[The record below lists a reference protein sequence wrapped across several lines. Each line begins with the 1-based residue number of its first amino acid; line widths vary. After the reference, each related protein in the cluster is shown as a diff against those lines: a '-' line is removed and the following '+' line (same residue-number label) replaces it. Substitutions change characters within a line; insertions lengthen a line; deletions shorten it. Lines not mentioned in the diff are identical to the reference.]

1 MAERSARS
9 AGCLF
14 IQFARAPVLG
24 QVKTRMQPR
33 LSARAARDL
42 HCGLALNTAWQL
54 SRARAPDD
62 ALELWL
68 AGGDA
73 DPWCQDLAAVFS
85 MRRKQQR
92 GADLGE
98 RMLHALRD
106 GLSRT
111 QRVVLVGSDCVD
123 LDAAYLT
130 LAATGL
136 RYHDMV
142 LGPAADGGYVLV
154 AARRAHAALF
164 RGIDWGS
171 ERVLEQSL
179 ERARLAG
186 VDVGL
191 LPTRHDL
198 DRPEDLPRW
207 DAPRARLLAAGEQ
220 AADES
225 WRRLAACLLPS
236 ESAHAPPETAVS
248 HPRS

>member
-1 MAERSARS
+1 MVERGVRS
-9 AGCLF
+9 AGRLF

-24 QVKTRMQPR
+24 QVKTRMQPQ

-54 SRARAPDD
+54 SRVAEPGA

-68 AGGDA
+68 AGDGT
-73 DPWCQDLAAVFS
+73 DPWCRGLAAVFG
-85 MRRKQQR
+85 MDRRRQR

-106 GLSRT
+106 GLSRAE
-111 QRVVLVGSDCVD
+111 RVVLVGSDCVD

-130 LAATGL
+130 LAAERL
-136 RYHDMV
+136 AHHDMV
-142 LGPAADGGYVLV
+142 FGPAADGGYVLV

-164 RGIDWGS
+164 RDIDWGS
-171 ERVLEQSL
+171 ERVLAQSL
-179 ERARLAG
+179 ERARHAG
-186 VDVGL
+186 VDVAL

-207 DAPRARLLAAGEQ
+207 DLPRDRLLALAAG
-220 AADES
+220 AADEGL
-225 WRRLAACLLPS
+225 RQLAACLS
-236 ESAHAPPETAVS
+236 TPEIAQAS
-248 HPRS
+248 S